1 MNWKFKAL
9 ITMIISIL
17 PFQSK
22 IYKKVQQI
30 FGRYEYDAIETL
42 SQALMNTS
50 HISINKTELNI
61 FELGS
66 GIGLIHPLCFSLFF
80 GSVTSVDVDQKFDLA
95 LFKKNV

>member
-1 MNWKFKAL
+1 
-9 ITMIISIL
+9 MIISIL